1 MNEELIVVDE
11 ETMTLINTETGEV
24 VGVKDTPPEDA
35 ADVDLATWLGERRDW
50 HKGKLSGLKAELA
63 SRMETLTRIYG
74 PQINRHEASMK
85 FLDFR
90 YGPMLFDLAKRIIGD
105 GKKRSTVIGL
115 LLLKI
120 RTTRASID
128 VVDNDKAVGY
138 FKGLL
143 DVWEAKLLK
152 IADKI
157 SATAPDEDIQALL
170 EKENEAKIQ
179 VAKLRAVINVKESIY
194 KSEIPEDLKREF
206 TDENLE
212 DTGIKANLGGDEYLE
227 IE

>member
-50 HKGKLSGLKAELA
+50 HKGRLSGIKAELA
-63 SRMETLTRIYG
+63 SRVETLNRIYG

-90 YGPMLFDLAKRIIGD
+90 YGPVLFDLARRIIGD
-105 GKKRSTVIGL
+105 GKKRSTAVGL

-143 DVWEAKLLK
+143 DAWSSKLTRLS
-152 IADKI
+152 AD
-157 SATAPDEDIQALL
+157 PDTEGVRKSLL
-170 EKENEAKIQ
+170 EADARIVQ
-179 VAKLRAVINVKESIY
+179 LRKCINVKESIY
-194 KSEIPEDLKREF
+194 KSEIPEDLKKLF
-206 TDENLE
+206 TDDNLE